1 VRALSGAAA
10 RLRQW
15 LRGGRG
21 LFLLFLAWPMVLVST
36 SGPPMADSVLL
47 AAIRLVDHGTWT
59 LSDQADPKAVFL
71 TLAHDISVH
80 DGRVYSGVGPGAS
93 VVAAPFYFVFK
104 PLYSLFDDSIIAN
117 RRVAHYYA
125 IYSRARGEP
134 VSGHFKDMYLLQIL
148 LAWCVVAPLFATFL
162 TRLHR
167 AMTSRGVERTPAAV
181 VVVAIGIGSMALYYG
196 SMYSRQALAYLLLW
210 HAILLLVETP
220 APGRRACVVA
230 GLFCG
235 AAVSIDYPAII
246 LAGLFLL
253 FRLPRMTWPQRTM
266 VLLPV
271 LAVAGLTGLY
281 HAACFGSPLATP
293 YQHRYWVT
301 SGILADP
308 VFQEGAALGLDMP
321 SPGVMLRL
329 CFGLFKGLFIYSPI
343 LLPGLV
349 GHVAGLRSPG
359 GRRLHIFSLLVFLI
373 YLSFNSTL
381 GAHVPNN
388 GEHFWGGLSILWGP
402 RHLFAVVPFLACG
415 LARLDWRRAS
425 VRWVCLGALLASC
438 LFNVLGT
445 MFGPRIMSTPAFGP
459 ELRFPLRYAFRL
471 FIEQG
476 PRIPILDCYG
486 VAPLIQTAVIL
497 ALVLFSL
504 AVLRETLGETPR

>member
-1 VRALSGAAA
+1 MTL
-10 RLRQW
+10 LRRCLQG
-15 LRGGRG
+15 RRG
-21 LFLLFLAWPMVLVST
+21 LFLLLLAWPMVLVSP
-36 SGPPMADSVLL
+36 SGPPMTDSVLL
-47 AAIRLVDHGTWT
+47 AAIRLVDHRTWT
-59 LSDQADPKAVFL
+59 LSDQSDPKTVFM

-93 VVAAPFYFVFK
+93 VVAAPFYFVSR

-125 IYSRARGEP
+125 INSRALGEP

-148 LAWCVVAPLFATFL
+148 LVWCVVAPLFAAFL
-162 TRLHR
+162 ARLHH
-167 AMTSRGVERTPAAV
+167 AMITRGVERTPAAV
-181 VVVAIGIGSMALYYG
+181 VVLAIGIGSMALYYG

-235 AAVSIDYPAII
+235 AAVSIDYPAVI

-253 FRLPRMTWPQRTM
+253 FRLPRMTRPQRVL

-293 YQHRYWVT
+293 YRDRYWVT
-301 SGILADP
+301 SGVLADP
-308 VFQEGAALGLDMP
+308 VFREGAALGVSMP
-321 SPGVMLRL
+321 SLEVMFRL
-329 CFGLFKGLFIYSPI
+329 CFGVSKGLFVYSPI
-343 LLPGLV
+343 LLLGLI
-349 GHVAGLRSPG
+349 GHVVGLRAPG
-359 GRRLHIFSLLVFLI
+359 GRRFHIFSLLVFLV
-373 YLSFNSTL
+373 YLAFNSTL
-381 GAHVPNN
+381 GAHVPDH
-388 GEHFWGGLSILWGP
+388 GQHFWGGLNILWGP

-415 LARLDWRRAS
+415 LPRLDWRSAAIRR
-425 VRWVCLGALLASC
+425 VGLGALLASC

-459 ELRFPLRYAFRL
+459 DLRFPLRYAFRL
-471 FIEQG
+471 FIGQG
-476 PRIPILDCYG
+476 PRIPILDGYG
-486 VAPLIQTAVIL
+486 VDPLIQAAVIL
-497 ALVLFSL
+497 VLVLFSMV
-504 AVLRETLGETPR
+504 ALRETLRQEPR